1 VKVVRNAIADA
12 FAFGDLFDEP
22 GRGPRLAR
30 KRVEQTGGCLGGA
43 RGLVQEVP
51 QRDRDPREAH
61 GRPGGWSCDRENV
74 AALASQAVAR
84 LTVGERLKV
93 RADRRVSESAEDG
106 IGAPADVFRL
116 ARVAELVAQLAQER
130 L

>member
-1 VKVVRNAIADA
+1 VLQLSVKVVRNAIADA

-51 QRDRDPREAH
+51 ERGREPREAH
-61 GRPGGWSCDRENV
+61 GRRGGGHVTART
-74 AALASQAVAR
+74 SQ
-84 LTVGERLKV
+84 LS
-93 RADRRVSESAEDG
+93 RRRQS
-106 IGAPADVFRL
+106 
-116 ARVAELVAQLAQER
+116 RV
-130 L
+130 